1 MPSTRLRMRPGASDG
16 RRPQELVPEQAR
28 FLRRELW
35 CPVLAPRCTPAE
47 RSVCASDMIVALTAL
62 SDGDVKQVQDLASCQ
77 RRPCGG
83 FRLLAAF
90 ETRRFYLRGAR
101 YS

>member
-1 MPSTRLRMRPGASDG
+1 
-16 RRPQELVPEQAR
+16 
-28 FLRRELW
+28 
-35 CPVLAPRCTPAE
+35 
-47 RSVCASDMIVALTAL
+47 MIVALTAL

-77 RRPCGG
+77 RRPCVG